1 MINKAI
7 LIGNVGEDPEARNL
21 TNGGVVTNFTLA
33 TSIKI
38 KGEERTEWHR
48 ITVWGQTAEFARDYV
63 KKGSKLYI
71 EGEIKTRKWQ
81 DKDGND
87 RYRTEINVGNFNS
100 NLKILTPKGE
110 TESGATG
117 GNVETASEDPNDEIP
132 FDL

>member
-7 LIGNVGEDPEARNL
+7 LVGNVGQDPEARSL

-63 KKGSKLYI
+63 KKGAKLYV

-81 DKDGND
+81 DKEGND
-87 RYRTEINVGNFNS
+87 RYTTEINVGNFNS

-110 TESGATG
+110 NGGQVDGGA
-117 GNVETASEDPNDEIP
+117 ADEITPDEVP